1 MNTWIINENTLN
13 FVIDLILRMKTKIV
27 ILFVLITSFIFAQKS
42 KSVKIDS
49 LKTYGDYII
58 YEGDTL
64 IIELREVQ
72 LLDKIK
78 YMSEK
83 DKRYY
88 LWFRKKVMNAYP
100 YATYSAEKLTVLDE
114 RLKNIPS
121 KSKRKKYILMVQH
134 YMEGE
139 FTDKLKKMTRTEG
152 RIMIKLIH
160 RQTDETVFNLIK
172 EYRSGWNAFWYN
184 ATAYMFDLSL
194 KAPYDP
200 INVDEDF
207 LIEQILQREFING
220 TLVEQRPRI
229 PINLEDIKEKRKKI
243 IPTN

>member
-1 MNTWIINENTLN
+1 
-13 FVIDLILRMKTKIV
+13 MKTKF
-27 ILFVLITSFIFAQKS
+27 ILLFIFIYALGFAQKT
-42 KSVKIDS
+42 KAVKIDS

-72 LLDKIK
+72 LMEKMK

-83 DKRYY
+83 DRRYY

-100 YATYSAEKLTVLDE
+100 YATYAAEKIAVLDE
-114 RLKNIPS
+114 RLEKIPS
-121 KSKRKKYILMVQH
+121 KSKRKKYILLVQD
-134 YMEGE
+134 YMEKE
-139 FTDKLKKMTRTEG
+139 FTEKLKKMTRTEG
-152 RIMIKLIH
+152 RIMIKLMH

-184 ATAYMFDLSL
+184 ATAYLFDLSL

-200 INVDEDF
+200 VNIDEDF

-220 TLVEQRPRI
+220 TLVEQKPKT
-229 PINLEDIKEKRKKI
+229 PLKYEEIKEKRKLLKLK
-243 IPTN
+243 NQEVL

>member
-1 MNTWIINENTLN
+1 MKAKIIFIFL
-13 FVIDLILRMKTKIV
+13 LIYGVGFSQKTK
-27 ILFVLITSFIFAQKS
+27 A
-42 KSVKIDS
+42 VKIDS

-64 IIELREVQ
+64 VIELREVQ
-72 LLDKIK
+72 LMEKMK

-83 DKRYY
+83 DRRYY

-100 YATYSAEKLTVLDE
+100 YATYAAEKLAILDD
-114 RLKNIPS
+114 RLDKIPS
-121 KSKRKKYILMVQH
+121 KSRKKKYILMVQD
-134 YMEGE
+134 YMEKE
-139 FTDKLKKMTRTEG
+139 FTEKLKKMTRTEG

-200 INVDEDF
+200 VNVDEDF

-220 TLVEQRPRI
+220 TLVEQKPKI
-229 PINLEDIKEKRKKI
+229 PLNYEDIKEKRKYLQLKNQI
-243 IPTN
+243 VL

>member
-1 MNTWIINENTLN
+1 MKAKIIFIFL
-13 FVIDLILRMKTKIV
+13 LIYGVGFSQKTK
-27 ILFVLITSFIFAQKS
+27 A
-42 KSVKIDS
+42 VKIDS

-64 IIELREVQ
+64 VIELREVQ
-72 LLDKIK
+72 LMEKMK

-83 DKRYY
+83 DRRYY

-100 YATYSAEKLTVLDE
+100 YATYAAEKLAILDD
-114 RLKNIPS
+114 RLDKIPS
-121 KSKRKKYILMVQH
+121 KSRKKKYILMVQD
-134 YMEGE
+134 YMEKE
-139 FTDKLKKMTRTEG
+139 FTEKLKKMTRTEG

-200 INVDEDF
+200 VNVDEDF

-220 TLVEQRPRI
+220 TLVEQKPKI
-229 PINLEDIKEKRKKI
+229 PLIYEDIKEKRKYLQLKNQI
-243 IPTN
+243 VL

>member
-1 MNTWIINENTLN
+1 
-13 FVIDLILRMKTKIV
+13 MKTKIF
-27 ILFVLITSFIFAQKS
+27 ILFILITTLGFAQKT
-42 KSVKIDS
+42 KAVKIDS
-49 LKTYGDYII
+49 LKTFGDYII

-72 LLDKIK
+72 LMEKMK

-83 DKRYY
+83 DRRYY

-100 YATYSAEKLTVLDE
+100 YATYAAEKLSILDE

-121 KSKRKKYILMVQH
+121 KSKRKKYILIVQD
-134 YMEGE
+134 YMENE
-139 FTDKLKKMTRTEG
+139 FTEKLKKMTRTEG
-152 RIMIKLIH
+152 RIMIKLVH

-200 INVDEDF
+200 INIDEDF

-220 TLVEQRPRI
+220 TLIEQKPKT
-229 PINLEDIKEKRKKI
+229 PINYEVIKEKRKQTRSK
-243 IPTN
+243 NQEVL